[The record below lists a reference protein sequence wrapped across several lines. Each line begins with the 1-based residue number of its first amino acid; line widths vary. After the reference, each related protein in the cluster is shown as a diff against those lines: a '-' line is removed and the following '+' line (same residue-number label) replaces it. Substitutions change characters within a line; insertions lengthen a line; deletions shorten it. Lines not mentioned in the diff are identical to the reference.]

1 MSTKGTLIAAMAAG
15 FLTAGVVPMA
25 SAADKAAGPA
35 ASDKATCGGKEGTK
49 AKTGGEKNACGGKE
63 GAKEGGEK
71 HACGGKDG
79 CKGKEGEKHAC
90 GGKDGCKGKTGKKS

>member
-35 ASDKATCGGKEGTK
+35 ASDKATCGGKDATK
-49 AKTGGEKNACGGKE
+49 AKTGT
-63 GAKEGGEK
+63 EK
-71 HACGGKDG
+71 HACGGKNG
-79 CKGKEGEKHAC
+79 CGGKEGSEKHAC